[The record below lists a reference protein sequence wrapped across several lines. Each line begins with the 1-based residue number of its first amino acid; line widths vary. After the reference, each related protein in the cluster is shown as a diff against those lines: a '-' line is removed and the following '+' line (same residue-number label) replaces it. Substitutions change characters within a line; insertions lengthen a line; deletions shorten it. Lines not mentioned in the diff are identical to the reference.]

1 VKFPSEANEALLPF
15 FLDRNDAMIR
25 WGSIVSSFQL
35 LPGLRGFW
43 PMSAIGASGEAI
55 DLSGLGNHLT
65 NTNSADY
72 GSDTLAPIARY
83 NGSSQYHTITDA
95 ASSNAFD
102 ILGDEGY
109 VITADR
115 GLTVGAWVK
124 FDGAAGGSEE
134 TVIGKYTSGD
144 PAYLIQRVNTSGV
157 MQFLIDSGGSD
168 TINSDT
174 AVTTAWTFVVGR
186 YIPSTSIDIFLNG
199 VSDGQNTTSIPATID
214 NSAVAFRIGATGAP
228 GDYLDG
234 EISCA
239 FICASAL
246 SDDLILALNEQSRVI
261 FGV

>member
-1 VKFPSEANEALLPF
+1 MKFPSEANEALLPF

-43 PMSAIGASGEAI
+43 PMSAVGGAGAAI
-55 DLSGLGNHLT
+55 DLSGLGKDLT
-65 NTNSADY
+65 NTNSCDY
-72 GSDTLAPIARY
+72 GADTLAPFARY
-83 NGSSQYHTITDA
+83 NGSTQYHTVADNSA
-95 ASSNAFD
+95 HD
-102 ILGDEGY
+102 IIGSEGY
-109 VITADR
+109 IVSP
-115 GLTVGAWVK
+115 GLTLGAWVK
-124 FDGAAGGSEE
+124 FDGSAGGSEE
-134 TVIGKYTSGD
+134 TVMGKYTSGD

-234 EISCA
+234 DISCA
-239 FICASAL
+239 FVCAAAL
-246 SDDLILALNEQSRVI
+246 SDDIILALNEQSRVI